1 MPHGVRRNYLVLA
14 TVCAGALLLTAT
26 ALAGNGGLAP
36 EAPASPGASS
46 IRESWW
52 FITAFTAVVFIGVE
66 GALVAFIIRYR
77 RGRRPRNQDGL
88 QIHGSTR
95 LEILWTVVPV
105 LILVVI
111 GTFIFVKLPTIAD
124 APKASAAEETTIGVE
139 GRQFYW
145 IFHYPNGA
153 VSVGVMIAPADNVV
167 HQDVFAP
174 DNDVLHSWW
183 VPRLAGKIDAIPGR
197 TNHSW
202 FKAPAGIY
210 DALCGDLCGIQHTMM
225 LGAVHVVPR
234 DQYEQFIKERASNP
248 ASVALGKEEWDH
260 VCSVCHRLDSDYVGP
275 ALGNNPVITHAK
287 DLSTILRQG
296 VGKMPAVGS
305 DWTDDQIK
313 ALVAYT
319 STLVKN
325 NGGSK

>member
-183 VPRLAGKIDAIPGR
+183 VPRLAGKIDAVPGHVNLLRIQADVPGR
-197 TNHSW
+197 YQGLCNEFCGSGHSGMR
-202 FKAPAGIY
+202 FDVIVHPAADFSAAIAKP
-210 DALCGDLCGIQHTMM
+210 DAAG
-225 LGAVHVVPR
+225 R
-234 DQYEQFIKERASNP
+234 
-248 ASVALGKEEWDH
+248 
-260 VCSVCHRLDSDYVGP
+260 
-275 ALGNNPVITHAK
+275 
-287 DLSTILRQG
+287 
-296 VGKMPAVGS
+296 
-305 DWTDDQIK
+305 
-313 ALVAYT
+313 
-319 STLVKN
+319 
-325 NGGSK
+325 